1 MAGGFIHSWTYLYRN
16 ESPSLVA
23 IFVIVL
29 FCLLLKEIPE
39 HIWIVNVIFFAYDNM
54 CNLAN
59 MRSFPNLWKDNLIK
73 IIDSLYISTTTN
85 APDVD
90 FNPNVLKKELPNANT
105 MIWEQ
110 TFTWLGRFKKI
121 MNHAFISWKFTYIY
135 KLSSDRT
142 SQLKI
147 VTIHIK
153 WYKRH

>member
-1 MAGGFIHSWTYLYRN
+1 MKKVNLWISQQYILWPNMRSFKGYITYMISGGRFIHSWTYLCRN

-23 IFVIVL
+23 IFVIAL

-39 HIWIVNVIFFAYDNM
+39 HIWIENIIFVAYDNM

-59 MRSFPNLWKDNLIK
+59 MRSFPNLWKDYLLK
-73 IIDSLYISTTTN
+73 LLALYISTTTN

-110 TFTWLGRFKKI
+110 TFTWL
-121 MNHAFISWKFTYIY
+121 HAFISWKFT
-135 KLSSDRT
+135 
-142 SQLKI
+142 
-147 VTIHIK
+147 
-153 WYKRH
+153 